1 MQLYDVHK
9 LNVKAACAALV
20 LAFASVGAQAQDTV
34 RVRGTIDHMDGA
46 AYVIKTRDGNEVK
59 VNLADNPMI
68 VANVKA
74 TLADIKPGGYV
85 GVTGMPQAD
94 GSQRAVEVHIFME
107 SMRGTGE
114 GHYAWDLQPQA
125 TMTNGN
131 VEQAV
136 TAVDGQTLTIK
147 YKDGEKKIAV
157 VPQTSIVSY
166 AIGDKTELKP
176 GTKIFISA
184 AQRQPDG
191 SLLTPRINYGKDGI
205 TPPM

>member
-1 MQLYDVHK
+1 MKGQNWRSLAV
-9 LNVKAACAALV
+9 A
-20 LAFASVGAQAQDTV
+20 AFALATTLGAAGAQETV
-34 RVRGTIDHMDGA
+34 RVRGTLERMDGD
-46 AYVIKTRDGNEVK
+46 AYIIKTREGNEYK
-59 VNLADNPMI
+59 VMLADNPMV

-74 TLADIKPGGYV
+74 SMADIKPGSYV

-114 GHYAWDLQPQA
+114 GHYPWDLQPQS

-136 TAVDGQTLTIK
+136 TAVDGQDITIK

-166 AIGDKTELKP
+166 AIGDKAEIKP
-176 GTKIFISA
+176 GTKIFIA
-184 AQRQPDG
+184 AAKKQPDG